1 ARNVRNI
8 VLMRPVNS
16 MIEFKQIIGRGTRLF
31 DGKDYFTIY
40 DFVKAYEHFSDPEW
54 DGEPAEP
61 VPIAPKGGSAEPEPE
76 DGEGAEPGGEDDPPR
91 PQKLRIRLA
100 DGKERSIR
108 HMMATTFWS
117 VDGRPMSAAEFV
129 TRLFG
134 ELPALFKDEDE
145 LRARWSEPDTR
156 NALLDSLAE
165 KGYGREQLREIE
177 RVIEAEQSDLYDVLA
192 YIAFALAP
200 ITRQERADASRPLI
214 AAQYDRKTEAFLEFV
229 LSQYVKEGVGELD
242 RAKLPHLL
250 ELKYRAVSD
259 AATELGG
266 VAHIG
271 SAFVGFQRHLYSHHS
286 GPSRG
291 S

>member
-1 ARNVRNI
+1 VRNI
-8 VLMRPVNS
+8 VLMRPINS

-54 DGEPAEP
+54 DGEPVEP
-61 VPIAPKGGSAEPEPE
+61 VPPAPRGG
-76 DGEGAEPGGEDDPPR
+76 DGERKSEGGGNGEPADDPPR
-91 PQKLRIRLA
+91 QQKLKIKLA
-100 DGKERSIR
+100 DGKERSIQ
-108 HMMATTFWS
+108 HMTATTFWS

-134 ELPALFKDEDE
+134 ELPSLFKDEDE
-145 LRARWSEPDTR
+145 LRALWSEPDTR
-156 NALLDSLAE
+156 KALLDRLAE

-177 RVIEAEQSDLYDVLA
+177 RMIDAEKSDLYDVLA

-200 ITRQERADASRPLI
+200 ITRQERADASRPFI
-214 AAQYDRKTEAFLEFV
+214 TAQYDPKLQAFLGFV

-250 ELKYRAVSD
+250 ELRYRAVSD
-259 AATELGG
+259 AALELGG
-266 VAHIG
+266 VAKIRE
-271 SAFVGFQRHLYSHHS
+271 AFVGFQAHLYA
-286 GPSRG
+286 R
-291 S
+291 